1 MVSKKIIHLI
11 PTLERGG
18 SEMSQLRMLPLLGKE
33 VESVFVTIGQ
43 KGSLAPRFEE
53 QGIKVFSLEQ
63 TSPFDFLSYPRLIRL
78 IRELEPDLIITHLL
92 YADLIGRFIVQFFL
106 PCRVIASLATTYNSP
121 RYFWARLI
129 ERLSKYFASEYIANA
144 EIVKKTYVEKF
155 GVPEKNITVLTT
167 GMDTTLFQSLTP
179 DETLRKELG
188 IDTADTILICVAN
201 LHINKGHTYLLA
213 AFEQIFKTHPNIK
226 LLLVGDG
233 AERASLEKQRLA
245 SPAKDAILF
254 LGQRS
259 DVPKLLTLS
268 RIFVLPTFFEGM
280 CNAIMEAMAA
290 GLTVV
295 TTDIPE
301 NHELITH
308 EKTGLLCP
316 VRDTACLTR
325 TLAHLLDHPENISRF
340 GVAAAE
346 SVHERYE
353 LQTSALRWKRFFLS
367 TTNT

>member
-1 MVSKKIIHLI
+1 
-11 PTLERGG
+11 
-18 SEMSQLRMLPLLGKE
+18 
-33 VESVFVTIGQ
+33 
-43 KGSLAPRFEE
+43 
-53 QGIKVFSLEQ
+53 
-63 TSPFDFLSYPRLIRL
+63 
-78 IRELEPDLIITHLL
+78 
-92 YADLIGRFIVQFFL
+92 
-106 PCRVIASLATTYNSP
+106 
-121 RYFWARLI
+121 
-129 ERLSKYFASEYIANA
+129 
-144 EIVKKTYVEKF
+144 
-155 GVPEKNITVLTT
+155 
-167 GMDTTLFQSLTP
+167 
-179 DETLRKELG
+179 
-188 IDTADTILICVAN
+188 
-201 LHINKGHTYLLA
+201 
-213 AFEQIFKTHPNIK
+213 
-226 LLLVGDG
+226 
-233 AERASLEKQRLA
+233 
-245 SPAKDAILF
+245 
-254 LGQRS
+254 
-259 DVPKLLTLS
+259 
-268 RIFVLPTFFEGM
+268 M